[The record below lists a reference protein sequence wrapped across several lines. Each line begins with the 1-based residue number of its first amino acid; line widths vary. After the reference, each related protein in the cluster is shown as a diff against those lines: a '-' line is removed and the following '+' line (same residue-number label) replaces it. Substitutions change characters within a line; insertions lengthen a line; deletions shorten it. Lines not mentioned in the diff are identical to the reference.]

1 MNESLKMAQIA
12 VKALDDKKGINIKA
26 IDISKVS
33 SVSDYF
39 IIASGNSK
47 SQVTTLIDNVE
58 EFLGKEGYDAKQR
71 EGYVTG
77 AWVLLDYSDI
87 VVHVFDRESREFY
100 NLERIWADGKEV
112 NVDEL
117 LK

>member
-1 MNESLKMAQIA
+1 MNESMKMAQTA
-12 VKALDDKKGINIKA
+12 VKALDNKKGIDIKV

-33 SVSDYF
+33 TVSDYF
-39 IIASGNSK
+39 VIASGNSK

-58 EFLGKEGYDAKQR
+58 EFLGKEGYNATQR

-87 VVHVFDRESREFY
+87 VVHVFDRESRDFY

-112 NVDEL
+112 DVDEL

>member
-12 VKALDDKKGINIKA
+12 VKALDDKKGIDIKV

-33 SVSDYF
+33 TVADYF

-58 EFLGKEGYDAKQR
+58 EFLGKEGYNPNQR
-71 EGYVTG
+71 EGYVSG
-77 AWVLLDYSDI
+77 AWVLLDYADI
-87 VVHVFDRESREFY
+87 VVHVFDKEYRHFY
-100 NLERIWADGKEV
+100 DLERIWRDGVEV
-112 NVDEL
+112 NTEDL

>member
-1 MNESLKMAQIA
+1 MNESIKMAQIA
-12 VKALDDKKGINIKA
+12 VKALDDKKGINIKV

-33 SVSDYF
+33 TVSDYF
-39 IIASGNSK
+39 VIASGNSK

-58 EFLGKEGYDAKQR
+58 EFLGKEGYDATQR
-71 EGYVTG
+71 EGYATG

-87 VVHVFDRESREFY
+87 IVHVFDRESREFY
-100 NLERIWADGKEV
+100 NLERIWRDGVEV
-112 NVDEL
+112 DIEEF

>member
-1 MNESLKMAQIA
+1 MNESLKMAQLA
-12 VKALDDKKGINIKA
+12 VKALDERKGIDIKV

-33 SVSDYF
+33 TVADYF

-47 SQVTTLIDNVE
+47 SQVTALVDNVE
-58 EFLGKEGYDAKQR
+58 EFFAKEGHNPNQR

-77 AWVLLDYSDI
+77 AWVLLDYVDV
-87 VVHVFDRESREFY
+87 VVHVFDKEYRHFY
-100 NLERIWADGKEV
+100 DLERIWRDGVEV
-112 NVDEL
+112 DIEEL

>member
-12 VKALDDKKGINIKA
+12 VKALEDKKGIDIKV

-33 SVSDYF
+33 TVSDYF
-39 IIASGNSK
+39 VIASGNSK
-47 SQVTTLIDNVE
+47 SQVTTLADNVE
-58 EFLGKEGYDAKQR
+58 EFLGKEGYDANQR

-77 AWVLLDYSDI
+77 VWVLLDFGDI
-87 VVHVFDRESREFY
+87 VVHVFDKENRNFY
-100 NLERIWADGKEV
+100 NLERIWGDGIEI
-112 NVDEL
+112 NIDEL

>member
-1 MNESLKMAQIA
+1 MNESLKMAQLA
-12 VKALDDKKGINIKA
+12 VKALDDRKGIDIKV

-33 SVSDYF
+33 TVADYF

-47 SQVTTLIDNVE
+47 SQVTTLVDTVE
-58 EFLGKEGYDAKQR
+58 EFLGKEGYDPKQR

-77 AWVLLDYSDI
+77 SWVLLDFGDI
-87 VVHVFDRESREFY
+87 VVHVFDKEYRHFY
-100 NLERIWADGKEV
+100 DLERIWRDGVEV
-112 NVDEL
+112 DIDEL